1 MHDYLDDLSSW
12 RYLSLR
18 EISDLFYL
26 RMTSDLWVTFIPPE
40 NGRHLDV
47 EGEVGVDLAILVAH
61 DALVEAGILR
71 GRILRMRI
79 SKSVIGPYTWT
90 ACSYWLGPVDVNKY

>member
-1 MHDYLDDLSSW
+1 MTFLSPN
-12 RYLSLR
+12 
-18 EISDLFYL
+18 D
-26 RMTSDLWVTFIPPE
+26 
-40 NGRHLDV
+40 GRHLDV

-79 SKSVIGPYTWT
+79 SKSVIGPSRRT
-90 ACSYWLGPVDVNKY
+90 ACSY